1 MQEPN
6 MISSH
11 AAAEKDPMMFVDP
24 YILEAFYI
32 DITWSDE
39 KGLSGSPEWSSYF
52 MLTQDE
58 ILIDHE
64 ITDGKAATGTAVK
77 LLNKPQQ

>member
-1 MQEPN
+1 

-39 KGLSGSPEWSSYF
+39 KGLSGSPEWCSYF

-64 ITDGKAATGTAVK
+64 ITDGKVATGTAID
-77 LLNKPQQ
+77 

>member
-1 MQEPN
+1 

-32 DITWSDE
+32 DIT
-39 KGLSGSPEWSSYF
+39 
-52 MLTQDE
+52 
-58 ILIDHE
+58 
-64 ITDGKAATGTAVK
+64 
-77 LLNKPQQ
+77 